1 MKNRILYLLIFS
13 SLIFIDGA
21 AFSRSGSS
29 TTRKGVRIIYLDEM
43 AIAPIKIHSHG
54 TVLSFPVKPEVHVG
68 KQDVFDIIY
77 VRNDLV
83 VSARMPNAVTNIF
96 IYMLGRRFTLK
107 LIYTPNGGDEIV
119 SIRDPKEATL
129 EVEVK

>member
-1 MKNRILYLLIFS
+1 MRNRILKLLLFAFLIF
-13 SLIFIDGA
+13 
-21 AFSRSGSS
+21 FSRAALAQRGAS
-29 TTRKGVRIIYLDEM
+29 TTRKGVRIVYLDEM

-68 KQDVFDIIY
+68 KQDVFDIVY

-83 VSARMPNAVTNIF
+83 ISARMPNAVTNIF

-107 LIYTPNGGDEIV
+107 LVYAPNGGDEIV
-119 SIRDPKEATL
+119 AIRDPKEATL
-129 EVEVK
+129 EVEVR

>member
-1 MKNRILYLLIFS
+1 MKNRILKLPFLAVLVFS
-13 SLIFIDGA
+13 NQVALSQRGP
-21 AFSRSGSS
+21 S
-29 TTRKGVRIIYLDEM
+29 TTRKGVRIVYLDEM

-68 KQDVFDIIY
+68 KQDVFDIVY

-83 VSARMPNAVTNIF
+83 ISARQPNAITNIF

-107 LIYTPNGGDEIV
+107 LVYTPNGGDEIV
-119 SIRDPKEATL
+119 AIRDPKEATL